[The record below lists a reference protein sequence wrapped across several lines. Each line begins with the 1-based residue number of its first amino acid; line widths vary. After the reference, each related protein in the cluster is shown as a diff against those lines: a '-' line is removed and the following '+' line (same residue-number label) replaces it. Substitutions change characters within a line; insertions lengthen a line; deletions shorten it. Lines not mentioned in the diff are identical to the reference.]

1 MGAAVPSGMDA
12 SSAAG
17 DSGGNASV
25 RALSAVGAAW
35 VVSLAFDLFL
45 HAGLLARLYTEPSP
59 FLLQAE
65 DAFRRIP
72 LGYASF
78 LALTLGLHWL
88 FRRLGVRGP
97 AAGFRHGLAFG
108 AATWGAFVLGLYS
121 ISTASPPLLLGWWV
135 GQTVELGLAGA
146 VLGGAAGGVPL
157 KRLWV
162 FAVLALVGSIVVT
175 VVLQSVGFAP
185 AMKLA

>member
-1 MGAAVPSGMDA
+1 MLLGKVA
-12 SSAAG
+12 SVVG
-17 DSGGNASV
+17 DPGGNGSL
-25 RALSAVGAAW
+25 RAISAVGAAW

-78 LALTLGLHWL
+78 LALTLGLYWL
-88 FRRLGVRGP
+88 FRRLGVLG
-97 AAGFRHGLAFG
+97 AIAGFWRGLTFG
-108 AATWGAFVLGLYS
+108 AAAWGIFVVGLYS
-121 ISTASPPLLLGWWV
+121 ISTASLPLLVGWWA
-135 GQTVELGLAGA
+135 GQSVELGLAGA

-157 KRLWV
+157 KRLWI
-162 FAVLALVGSIVVT
+162 FAILALVGSIVVT

-185 AMKLA
+185 AMKLV